1 MTLWRNPADSFLTGF
16 QWCIQRGL
24 TCATLAAVL
33 FAGVTSQVLLG
44 QSYYGSL
51 RGIVRDQNGALVPSA
66 KVTLTD
72 QSTSITRETTTS
84 ADGEYTFNDVIP
96 STYSVAVQVT
106 GFEKLLHT
114 NVYIPVQQHVSL
126 DLALHVGG
134 VAQTVEVEGGASVI
148 ETENASTGQDL
159 SGRNLETLPN
169 IGRNPFIMAKLGQNV
184 VMFGDPVMNRMEDQS
199 TTALTSVGGGMGN
212 QGNYLLDGVS
222 ISDWDN
228 RPIIIPTIEAVED
241 VKLQVNT
248 YDAEMGRTGGGVYN
262 TILKSGTNELHGAA
276 YGAIRRN
283 ALDANLFFNNRAG
296 IPLGAIPND
305 NWAGF
310 LGGPVWIPKIYDGR
324 GKTFWF
330 FALEGYNDGS
340 AASQS
345 FYVPTDLEKSGDFSR
360 SATASGA
367 PLVIYDPSTTVA
379 NPDGSYTRA
388 PFPNNIIPA
397 GRINPVGSN
406 IAGYYPKP
414 TTQPAFY
421 GDNDITASSSI
432 SDRAREYV
440 FKVDEQ
446 LFSWWRASVS
456 YLHCVTSE
464 PGNNFF
470 GGPAAPDQWTLGRK
484 EDVTAVNNL
493 ITISPTTVLA
503 IRYGQNRFPNH
514 FYTTSEVSG
523 FDPTTLGFPASYV
536 SQMQGHA
543 FPNIYASTI
552 LAGDSLSNA
561 NHSLV
566 NLYSKNFSTMLSKT
580 RGRHNL
586 KAGFEFRLI
595 AVSGSGYGDMSGAFT
610 FNGVFTQS
618 SPTNAVA
625 GTGADLADMLLGYPE
640 QGDTILVDKLTNY
653 THYYAVFGQ
662 DDFRVSPRLTV
673 NLGLRWERELGFRE
687 IQNRNYVNF
696 NEQAT
701 NPLSSLSGTATY
713 GVLEFAGEGAN
724 PVGVGDPNLNKLGPR
739 IGAAY
744 QINEKTVFRGG
755 YGIIWAPQSTLGSP
769 YAPAAFSATTP
780 YVATN
785 NGFATSANSLSNPF
799 PAGLIKPV
807 GTAAGSLSGIGQNV
821 SVWSPAA
828 KSPYIQQYS
837 FDIQRQLPSGI
848 ALSVGYL
855 GSRGTHLAWNQNQ
868 NVLDPTFFS
877 QGTQLNKAVPNP
889 FYGKGGTGVIGNA
902 TIPAYQL
909 LLPYTAFGNVTFSAT
924 DLNQSRYDSLVI
936 KAQKRISY
944 GVSFLATLTWAKS
957 FDYASAGNVLM
968 AGPSGVQNPFD
979 LRAERSLSQF
989 NAPLV
994 FATAVTYALP
1004 FGRGQ
1009 QFLNNSNV
1017 LVDGLL
1023 GGWQINGVGI
1033 YRTGFPIPIVQ
1044 NQNLNSAFGYPGQ
1057 RPNFTG
1063 VSPKV
1068 PGSLNS
1074 KLKQFI
1080 NPAAFSMAPQ
1090 FTFGNVSRFLPMRGP
1105 DEANWDVSVFKTVAV
1120 YKELLR
1126 AQFRAEALNAFNTPE
1141 FNGPNNQFGTS
1152 TFGQITSQGN
1162 SARQL
1167 QIALRFMW

>member
-1 MTLWRNPADSFLTGF
+1 
-16 QWCIQRGL
+16 
-24 TCATLAAVL
+24 
-33 FAGVTSQVLLG
+33 
-44 QSYYGSL
+44 
-51 RGIVRDQNGALVPSA
+51 
-66 KVTLTD
+66 
-72 QSTSITRETTTS
+72 
-84 ADGEYTFNDVIP
+84 
-96 STYSVAVQVT
+96 
-106 GFEKLLHT
+106 
-114 NVYIPVQQHVSL
+114 
-126 DLALHVGG
+126 
-134 VAQTVEVEGGASVI
+134 
-148 ETENASTGQDL
+148 
-159 SGRNLETLPN
+159 
-169 IGRNPFIMAKLGQNV
+169 MAKLAQNV
-184 VMFGDPVMNRMEDQS
+184 IMFGDPVMNRMEDQS
-199 TTALTSVGGGMGN
+199 TTALTSVGGGMSN

-262 TILKSGTNELHGAA
+262 TILKSGTNEIHGAA

-283 ALDANLFFNNRAG
+283 AMDANLFFNNAAG

-340 AASQS
+340 ANSS
-345 FYVPTDLEKSGDFSR
+345 RFYVPTQAEKSGDFSR
-360 SATASGA
+360 SVTASGA
-367 PLVIYDPSTTVA
+367 PLVIYDPLTTVQ
-379 NPDGSYTRA
+379 NPDGSYTRK
-388 PFPNNIIPA
+388 PFPNNQIPA
-397 GRINPVGSN
+397 SRINAVGSN
-406 IAGYYPKP
+406 IAGYYPAP
-414 TTQPAFY
+414 TTTPSFY
-421 GDNDITASSSI
+421 GQNDVTASSSI
-432 SDRAREYV
+432 SDRARQYV

-446 LFSWWRASVS
+446 LFNWWRASVS

-464 PGNNFF
+464 PGANYF

-503 IRYGQNRFPNH
+503 VRYGQNRFPNH
-514 FYTTSEVSG
+514 FYTTSEIEG
-523 FDPTTLGFPASYV
+523 FNPTTLGFPASYV

-543 FPNIYASTI
+543 FPNIYTSTI
-552 LAGDSLSNA
+552 LAGDSLGNS
-561 NHSLV
+561 NHSNV
-566 NLYSKNFSTMLSKT
+566 NLYSKNFSTMLSNT

-586 KAGFEFRLI
+586 KAGFDFRLI
-595 AVSGSGYGDMSGAFT
+595 AVSGSSYGDMSGSFT

-618 SPTNAVA
+618 SPTNAIA

-640 QGDTILVDKLTNY
+640 LGDTVLVDKLTDY

-662 DDFRVSPRLTV
+662 DDFRMTPRLTV

-687 IQNRNYVNF
+687 SQNRNYVNF
-696 NEQAT
+696 NEQAI
-701 NPLSSLSGTATY
+701 NPLSSLSGYTTY
-713 GVLEFAGEGAN
+713 GVLGFAGQGAN
-724 PVGVGDPNLNKLGPR
+724 PVGVGDPNANKLGPR

-744 QINEKTVFRGG
+744 QLNEKTVLRGG

-785 NGFATSANSLSNPF
+785 NGFATAANSLSNPF
-799 PAGLIKPV
+799 PSGLIQPV
-807 GTAAGSLSGIGQNV
+807 GTSAGSLTGIGQNV
-821 SVWSPAA
+821 SVWSPTA

-837 FDIQRQLPSGI
+837 FDVQREFPSGI

-855 GSRGTHLAWNQNQ
+855 GSRGTHLPWDQNQ
-868 NVLDPTFFS
+868 NVLQPAFFS

-889 FYGKGGTGVIGNA
+889 FYGKGGTGVIGSA

-909 LLPYTAFGNVTFSAT
+909 LLPYSAFGNVTFSST
-924 DLNQSRYDSLVI
+924 DLNRSRYDSLVI
-936 KAQKRISY
+936 KAQKRISH
-944 GVSFLATLTWAKS
+944 GVSFLATMTWAKS

-968 AGPSGVQNPFD
+968 PGPSGVQNPFN
-979 LRAERSLSQF
+979 LEAERSLSQF

-994 FATAVTYALP
+994 FATAVTYELP

-1009 QFLNNSNV
+1009 EFLNNSNV

-1044 NQNLNSAFGYPGQ
+1044 NQNFNSAFGYPGQ

-1063 VSPKV
+1063 VSPKT
-1068 PGSLNS
+1068 PGGLNS
-1074 KLKQFI
+1074 KLNDFI
-1080 NPAAFSMAPQ
+1080 NPAAFSIAPQ
-1090 FTFGNVSRFLPMRGP
+1090 FTFGNVSRFLSMRGP
-1105 DEANWDVSVFKTVAV
+1105 NESNWDLSLFKTVSV
-1120 YKELLR
+1120 YKELLH